1 MPVGRRTIKSM
12 NRLTNKGHESTGR
25 VGRCESRV
33 SYPYMGYLFV
43 LLASALLGLFVEGL
57 AYRSGLAAVAG
68 VALGGSLV
76 AAVVGFRKGA
86 EKLAQSRREGDPRH
100 NVSIFSEPLRQEEV
114 DQYYVNYRGGQ
125 RRAQSAVATL
135 RASRPNQ
142 SEAPEAVVP
151 SRLSA

>member
-1 MPVGRRTIKSM
+1 
-12 NRLTNKGHESTGR
+12 
-25 VGRCESRV
+25 
-33 SYPYMGYLFV
+33 MGYL
-43 LLASALLGLFVEGL
+43 LLLVASALLGLFVEAL
-57 AYRSGLAAVAG
+57 AYRSGWAAVTG

-86 EKLAQSRREGDPRH
+86 MKLGQCGERDPLH
-100 NVSIFSEPLRQEEV
+100 CVNIFSEPLRQDEV

-125 RRAQSAVATL
+125 RRAQSAVAP

-151 SRLSA
+151 SQLSA

>member
-1 MPVGRRTIKSM
+1 MLVKVVR
-12 NRLTNKGHESTGR
+12 
-25 VGRCESRV
+25 RV
-33 SYPYMGYLFV
+33 STPFMGYLFL
-43 LLASALLGLFVEGL
+43 LLASALLGLFVEAL
-57 AYRSGLAAVAG
+57 AYRSGWAAVAG

-86 EKLAQSRREGDPRH
+86 VKLAQSRRKGDPRH

-125 RRAQSAVATL
+125 RRAQLAVVL
-135 RASRPNQ
+135 RASR
-142 SEAPEAVVP
+142 EAPEAVVP

>member
-1 MPVGRRTIKSM
+1 M

-25 VGRCESRV
+25 VGGCKSRV
-33 SYPYMGYLFV
+33 SYPYMGYL
-43 LLASALLGLFVEGL
+43 LLLVASALLGLFLVSL
-57 AYRSGLAAVAG
+57 AYRSGSAAVAG
-68 VALGGSLV
+68 VALAGSLV

-86 EKLAQSRREGDPRH
+86 VKLAQSRREGDPRH
-100 NVSIFSEPLRQEEV
+100 NVSIFAEPLRQEEV

-125 RRAQSAVATL
+125 RGARSAVTL

-142 SEAPEAVVP
+142 SKAPEAVVP